1 MAMAS
6 QGISKVQVH
15 IVGGTS
21 PASDIMERVEAQKVV
36 ADIKKF
42 IEH

>member
-1 MAMAS
+1 L

-21 PASDIMERVEAQKVV
+21 PASDIMERAESLKVV
-36 ADIKKF
+36 AEIKKF